1 MDKADFG
8 TNLYLFFPVALF
20 ILLFNLIGKVL
31 VILRIQNNFKLGSS
45 EKLKHAAVFLKD
57 RNLLR
62 EISRGLSME
71 EYTIA
76 YPETSP
82 FLSNFLD
89 NSYSCLLYTSRCV

>member
-1 MDKADFG
+1 MVG

-31 VILRIQNNFKLGSS
+31 VILRIQNNFKLVSS
-45 EKLKHAAVFLKD
+45 EKLKHDAVFLKD

-71 EYTIA
+71 EYT
-76 YPETSP
+76 
-82 FLSNFLD
+82 
-89 NSYSCLLYTSRCV
+89 CLLYTSQPGREPGFPSYFSRFLLYFR